1 MSELQDLIKQKKD
14 IEARIREL
22 KADEYIKQGCVK
34 FEKKPGKEWSHPW
47 QVAALSNYMM
57 LGWNENNH
65 KRIEQMRWFPFVRA
79 KTRKEAIA
87 GMRQVL
93 DDLLDVYNRA
103 LQNTEDEDNE

>member
-22 KADEYIKQGCVK
+22 KTDVYIKRGCVK
-34 FEKKPGKEWSHPW
+34 FEKKTGKGWSHPW
-47 QVAALSNYMM
+47 QVAALSNYEMW
-57 LGWNENNH
+57 GWNEKKNN
-65 KRIEQMRWFPFVRA
+65 RIEQMRWFPFVRA

-103 LQNTEDEDNE
+103 LQNAEEEENE